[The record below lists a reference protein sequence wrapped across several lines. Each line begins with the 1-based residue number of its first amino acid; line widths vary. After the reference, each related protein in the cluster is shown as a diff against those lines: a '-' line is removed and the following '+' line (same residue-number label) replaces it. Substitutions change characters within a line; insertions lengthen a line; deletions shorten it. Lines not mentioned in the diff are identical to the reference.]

1 MKTRLESRVLYHL
14 LSVMIVLSVTLL
26 LAWLSYNFYER
37 RFLQLKKYFPYSA
50 RQPQSKLTA
59 SVS

>member
-1 MKTRLESRVLYHL
+1 V
-14 LSVMIVLSVTLL
+14 VIVLSVTLL

-37 RFLQLKKYFPYSA
+37 RFLQLKKYFRYSA
-50 RQPQSKLTA
+50 PQPQSELTA